1 MATKH
6 SVPFT
11 KHGIIVFL
19 LWAAAPIAWYL
30 MWKDKRY
37 HHWFPHLL
45 WINGTIFAL
54 ITLANL
60 HKIDSHPILT
70 PFSAVIIL
78 TFAISQILAGLHLQ
92 KRLIKSKE
100 LINKLIIP
108 MIIIFAL
115 DIALGYLYVI
125 Y

>member
-1 MATKH
+1 MAGKH
-6 SVPFT
+6 PIPFT

-19 LWAAAPIAWYL
+19 LWAAAPVAWYL
-30 MWKDKRY
+30 MWRDKRY

-45 WINGTIFAL
+45 WINGIIFGI
-54 ITLANL
+54 ITLLNL
-60 HKIDSHPILT
+60 HKIDSHPVLT
-70 PFSAVIIL
+70 PVTVTLIL
-78 TFAISQILAGLHLQ
+78 SFAIMQILAGLHLQ
-92 KRLIKSKE
+92 KRLMQSKK

-108 MIIIFAL
+108 MIIIFAI